1 MAENSTGSDP
11 LGATT
16 QPELDQ
22 ILNGDYK
29 NVFRAQDYFPMDI
42 SKGHIFDV
50 VKGNGIM
57 RSNVGGDT
65 LVKMIKVSYSSLRYL
80 TMPNFSDAVA
90 RFACFLGH
98 LGSSPSL

>member
-1 MAENSTGSDP
+1 MAEISTGSDP
-11 LGATT
+11 LGAT

-29 NVFRAQDYFPMDI
+29 NVFRAPDYFPMDI

-57 RSNVGGDT
+57 KSNVGGDT
-65 LVKMIKVSYSSLRYL
+65 LVKMIKVSDSSLRYHAK
-80 TMPNFSDAVA
+80 F
-90 RFACFLGH
+90 
-98 LGSSPSL
+98 